1 MSRSSFPLFL
11 HARGHAVVRR
21 VAATL
26 AVMVAALTMASGPA
40 LGVSVPHHVAPAPE
54 PVRPLPADIPGVT
67 VERAARHA
75 PVPARPI
82 VAPRPFATS
91 EGIELWTPSA
101 RPVLIGFHEA
111 AGHGTRVLTPIEG
124 QVLDPRGRGTAPTS
138 AVDVAL
144 EVGEPVRA
152 VVTGTVVDVAPYAL
166 YGRHP
171 DVIVVIAPDSRPDLR
186 VRMLHI
192 DDIRVVP
199 GQRVTAGLDVV
210 AGTARLLPVS
220 SQVDRY
226 IGRSVPHLHVEITGP

>member
-11 HARGHAVVRR
+11 HARDAVLRRVMATVAVVV
-21 VAATL
+21 VAL
-26 AVMVAALTMASGPA
+26 AMASAPA
-40 LGVSVPHHVAPAPE
+40 LGVSVPHHVAPPPE
-54 PVRPLPADIPGVT
+54 PVRPLPVDI
-67 VERAARHA
+67 

-111 AGHGTRVLTPIEG
+111 AGLGTRVLTPIEG
-124 QVLDPRGRGTAPTS
+124 QVLASRGRGTAPTS

-152 VVTGTVVDVAPYAL
+152 VVTGTVVEVAPYTL

-192 DDIRVVP
+192 DDVRVVP

-210 AGTARLLPVS
+210 AGTARHLPVA

-226 IGRSVPHLHVEITGP
+226 VGRSVPHLHVEITGP

>member
-1 MSRSSFPLFL
+1 MSRSSLCLFL
-11 HARGHAVVRR
+11 HARVHG
-21 VAATL
+21 VATRIAAMV
-26 AVMVAALTMASGPA
+26 AVMVVALVVASGPA
-40 LGVSVPHHVAPAPE
+40 FAVSVPHHVAPPPE

-124 QVLDPRGRGTAPTS
+124 QILATRGRGTAPTS

-144 EVGEPVRA
+144 EPGEPVRA
-152 VVTGTVVDVAPYAL
+152 VVTGTVVDVAPYTL
-166 YGRHP
+166 YGRHQ

-192 DDIRVVP
+192 DDVRVVP

-210 AGTARLLPVS
+210 AGTARHLPVA

-226 IGRSVPHLHVEITGP
+226 IGRALPHLHVEITGP